1 MAAQPI
7 TVPFVSFRPMERE
20 LDADLRAAFARVLD
34 NSWYIEGK
42 EDAAFEAAFAD
53 YCGAKYCVGCGNGLD
68 ALVLILKALGIGPG
82 DEVIVPSNTFIA
94 TVLAISYAGAT
105 PVFVEPVLASYNI
118 DPACIEAAIT
128 EKTKAI
134 MAVHLYGQCADMDP
148 IFEIARAHGLKVV
161 EDAAQAHGATY
172 KGRRAGSL
180 GDAAGFSFYPGK
192 NLGALGDAGCVT
204 TSDKALAEKI
214 RALGNYGS
222 DYKYHHIYKGQNS
235 RLDEMQAAFLA
246 AKLPH
251 LDAMNAQ
258 RRTIAARYFAE
269 ITNPAV
275 TLPTVMPGCEH
286 VFHIFA
292 VRCKNRD
299 ALEKHLNE
307 RGVGTNKH
315 YPTPIHLQG
324 AYKELGI
331 PAGALP
337 LAEEISATELSL
349 PMYYGMTEEQVPAVI
364 DAVNSFK
371 E

>member
-1 MAAQPI
+1 MATQPI

-148 IFEIARAHGLKVV
+148 ILEIARAHGLKVV

-180 GDAAGFSFYPGK
+180 AMPPGSAFTPAK
-192 NLGALGDAGCVT
+192 TWAPWRCRLRDHQRQGPGREDPQPWAL
-204 TSDKALAEKI
+204 
-214 RALGNYGS
+214 RR

-251 LDAMNAQ
+251 LDAMNAS
-258 RRTIAARYFAE
+258 AAPLP
-269 ITNPAV
+269 PAI
-275 TLPTVMPGCEH
+275 LP
-286 VFHIFA
+286 
-292 VRCKNRD
+292 RS
-299 ALEKHLNE
+299 
-307 RGVGTNKH
+307 
-315 YPTPIHLQG
+315 PTP
-324 AYKELGI
+324 
-331 PAGALP
+331 P
-337 LAEEISATELSL
+337 
-349 PMYYGMTEEQVPAVI
+349 
-364 DAVNSFK
+364 
-371 E
+371 

>member
-118 DPACIEAAIT
+118 DPACIEAAHHR
-128 EKTKAI
+128 EDQGY
-134 MAVHLYGQCADMDP
+134 HGCAP
-148 IFEIARAHGLKVV
+148 LRPVRRHGPYFRDRPCPRP
-161 EDAAQAHGATY
+161 E
-172 KGRRAGSL
+172 GRRGCSPGSRRHL
-180 GDAAGFSFYPGK
+180 QGPPRQAVWAMLPGSAFTPAK
-192 NLGALGDAGCVT
+192 TWAPWRCRLRDHQRQGP
-204 TSDKALAEKI
+204 AEKI

-251 LDAMNAQ
+251 LDAMNAS
-258 RRTIAARYFAE
+258 AAPLP
-269 ITNPAV
+269 PAI
-275 TLPTVMPGCEH
+275 LP
-286 VFHIFA
+286 
-292 VRCKNRD
+292 RS
-299 ALEKHLNE
+299 
-307 RGVGTNKH
+307 
-315 YPTPIHLQG
+315 PTP
-324 AYKELGI
+324 
-331 PAGALP
+331 P
-337 LAEEISATELSL
+337 
-349 PMYYGMTEEQVPAVI
+349 
-364 DAVNSFK
+364 
-371 E
+371 